1 MLPERYRELL
11 TAYVDGELSARQ
23 RRHVLRLLHRSVEA
37 RRLLQRLQSDSDALI
52 HLPKPRLDR
61 DLAEPVLQKIT
72 AARPLPIRPARRFGP
87 PRAYPLWAGAAAA
100 AAVLFLI
107 GTASYCFFSSVEHR
121 AAPAL
126 AQNQTNPPAEVPDV
140 NPPTVGPHD
149 IAPTPAPQPDHSS
162 HSIPPTPPAVDV
174 AHQPPADPNPATAPD
189 KDEPILTSPLM
200 EAFPDLK
207 SLPPSTDVP
216 STFRLHELDEKK
228 FLGALPKDALHI
240 EVLVPNAN
248 RAFDRLQGVLKSH
261 HVDLLI
267 DATAEARLKHPNP
280 RSQTNYVLYG
290 EGPDRGCLARLLQ
303 QLAADDKK
311 AAEKKPGDGLF
322 DALVI
327 HPLNKHDHKVLED
340 LMGVDPTPIAAP
352 KETGP
357 LGVDPRKPVSD
368 QTAAQVAA
376 SLGQGK
382 PGAGRPADH
391 SLLVLPYNPVRP
403 RHDSVEIKHFLD
415 ERKPLRPGTLQ
426 VLLVLRNS
434 GK

>member
-23 RRHVLRLLHRSVEA
+23 RRHVQRLLHRSVEA

-61 DLAEPVLQKIT
+61 DLAEPVLQKI
-72 AARPLPIRPARRFGP
+72 AAVRPRPIRSARRFGP

-121 AAPAL
+121 AAPTL

-140 NPPTVGPHD
+140 NPPHD
-149 IAPTPAPQPDHSS
+149 VALTPAPQPDRPS
-162 HSIPPTPPAVDV
+162 HPVPPPPAVDV
-174 AHQPPADPNPATAPD
+174 AHQPPADPNPTTVPD
-189 KDEPILTSPLM
+189 KEEPIFTSPLM

-248 RAFDRLQGVLKSH
+248 RAFVRLQGVLKSH

-290 EGPDRGCLARLLQ
+290 EDLTAEDLARLLQ

-376 SLGQGK
+376 ALGQGK
-382 PGAGRPADH
+382 PGAARPADH

-403 RHDSVEIKHFLD
+403 RHDSVEIKRFLD
-415 ERKPLRPGTLQ
+415 ERKPLRPGALQ